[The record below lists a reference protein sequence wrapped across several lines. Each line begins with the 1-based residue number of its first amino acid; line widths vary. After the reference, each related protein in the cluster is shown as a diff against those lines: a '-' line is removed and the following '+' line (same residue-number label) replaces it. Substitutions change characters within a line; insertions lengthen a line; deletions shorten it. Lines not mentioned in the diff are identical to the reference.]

1 VTQNVLVPLTKR
13 NMTSM
18 VNDLTR
24 DIFAAENSDEI
35 NDNNNN
41 NNNSPDAPLKPSK
54 NKIELGTRRNY
65 IDDDLSAIENTL
77 KEENTKTRTPATSK
91 RTKKSGKLYRKEAIS
106 NHTETHE
113 EESRQMLDKDIV
125 DIGFNKKN
133 DTSDTIGSNKKNETI
148 FNKDIFADKNNN
160 SPALMP
166 NKDVL
171 VSETSGETQDGNVIH
186 EKSLGGPIIQNKR
199 DKPKKSK
206 KSKTWY
212 KEFTIHTNNQP
223 IREDSEDGVGQQITD
238 NMMTNETRDDETKTQ
253 ADDDDLVTVRG
264 GGDLEN
270 LFRKVCL
277 LFLSHNDSR

>member
-1 VTQNVLVPLTKR
+1 
-13 NMTSM
+13 MTSM

-270 LFRKVCL
+270 PFRKVCL